1 MAKDF
6 LKSDPIKDLESQLN
20 ADFNQLVRKVH
31 RGLST
36 KKRSPVYT
44 GFFASSWKAQTMG
57 VRAKDKVENF
67 KPWSGFAEIGKN
79 KPYNPPNKV
88 EARFPVERVFSIKKA
103 KKTSWNKNLPS
114 AGDKSYKIQPR
125 FPVEKTFNFKKP
137 VFIGNRAKYAA
148 YALERGKV
156 QVFIQGE
163 LGKLIKETMKEGKL
177 FVASRKTAGFGS
189 FKGGV
194 GYTEF

>member
-6 LKSDPIKDLESQLN
+6 LKEDPMKDLDVQLN
-20 ADFNQLVRKVH
+20 ADFNKLVRKIH
-31 RGLST
+31 KGLST

-57 VRAKDKVENF
+57 VKAKDDVYKFNPWADLAREGKKK
-67 KPWSGFAEIGKN
+67 KPS
-79 KPYNPPNKV
+79 P
-88 EARFPVERVFSIKKA
+88 
-103 KKTSWNKNLPS
+103 
-114 AGDKSYKIQPR
+114 KIEPR
-125 FPVEKTFNFKKP
+125 FKVNKTFNYKRP

-148 YALERGKV
+148 YALEGGKV

-177 FVASRKTAGFGS
+177 FVASRQTRGLSTEGT
-189 FKGGV
+189 GGQA
-194 GYTEF
+194 YTEF

>member
-57 VRAKDKVENF
+57 VKAKDKVEDF
-67 KPWSGFAEIGKN
+67 QPWAN
-79 KPYNPPNKV
+79 
-88 EARFPVERVFSIKKA
+88 IKKSVA
-103 KKTSWNKNLPS
+103 FTNKKP
-114 AGDKSYKIQPR
+114 AYKIQRR

-137 VFIGNRAKYAA
+137 DFIGNRAKYAA

-177 FVASRKTAGFGS
+177 FVASRQT
-189 FKGGV
+189 KGLSTEGT
-194 GYTEF
+194 GGQAYTEF

>member
-6 LKSDPIKDLESQLN
+6 QKSDPIGDLESQLN
-20 ADFNQLVRKVH
+20 SDFNKLVQKVH
-31 RGLST
+31 RSLST

-57 VRAKDKVENF
+57 VKAKDDVYKFQPWAALAREGKKK
-67 KPWSGFAEIGKN
+67 KPT
-79 KPYNPPNKV
+79 P
-88 EARFPVERVFSIKKA
+88 
-103 KKTSWNKNLPS
+103 
-114 AGDKSYKIQPR
+114 KIQPR
-125 FPVEKTFNFKKP
+125 FKVEKIFNYKRP

-148 YALERGKV
+148 YALEGGKV

-177 FVASRKTAGFGS
+177 FVASRQTRGLSTEGT
-189 FKGGV
+189 GGQA
-194 GYTEF
+194 YTEF

>member
-6 LKSDPIKDLESQLN
+6 LKEDPIKDLNVQLN
-20 ADFNQLVRKVH
+20 ADFNKLVRKVH
-31 RGLST
+31 RSLST

-57 VRAKDKVENF
+57 VKAKDDVYKFQPWANLAREGKKK
-67 KPWSGFAEIGKN
+67 KPT
-79 KPYNPPNKV
+79 P
-88 EARFPVERVFSIKKA
+88 
-103 KKTSWNKNLPS
+103 
-114 AGDKSYKIQPR
+114 KIQPR
-125 FPVEKTFNFKKP
+125 FKVDKTFNYKRP
-137 VFIGNRAKYAA
+137 VFIGNKAKYAA

-177 FVASRKTAGFGS
+177 FVASRQTRGLSSEGT
-189 FKGGV
+189 GGQA
-194 GYTEF
+194 YTEF